1 MYRKVKIDTGT
12 MIMAALA
19 VIVFFVAMFY
29 IVGGI
34 MKLLVFAAPVL
45 LITAII
51 FDYNTVLNYGKWL
64 INMVKRN
71 PLMGIGAILL
81 SVIAYPLVF
90 TYLLARAYLT
100 KKLKGMKA
108 EYETRQQGGVGE
120 YTDFE
125 VIDEKPLEIN
135 SPPRRPKPEAK
146 RPSSNDYDDMFK

>member
-19 VIVFFVAMFY
+19 MIFFFVAMFY
-29 IVGGI
+29 VVGGI
-34 MKLLVFAAPVL
+34 MKLLAWAAPVL
-45 LITAII
+45 LIIALV

-71 PLMGIGAILL
+71 PLMGIGAIVL

-100 KKLKGMKA
+100 KKVKGMQA
-108 EYETRQQGGVGE
+108 EYETRQQGE

-125 VIDEKPLEIN
+125 VVDERPLEIN
-135 SPPRRPKPEAK
+135 SPPRRPKPEVK
-146 RPSSNDYDDMFK
+146 RPSNSNDYDDMFK

>member
-12 MIMAALA
+12 MIMAVLGM
-19 VIVFFVAMFY
+19 IVFFVAMFY
-29 IVGGI
+29 VVGGI
-34 MKLLVFAAPVL
+34 MKLLAWAAPVL
-45 LITAII
+45 LIIALI

-71 PLMGIGAILL
+71 PLMGIGAIVL
-81 SVIAYPLVF
+81 SAIAYPLVF

-100 KKLKGMKA
+100 KKMKGMQA
-108 EYETRQQGGVGE
+108 EHETRQQGE
-120 YTDFE
+120 YADFE

-135 SPPRRPKPEAK
+135 SPPRRPKPEVK

>member
-12 MIMAALA
+12 MIMAAL
-19 VIVFFVAMFY
+19 VMIVFFVAMFY

-34 MKLLVFAAPVL
+34 MKLLAWAAPIL
-45 LITAII
+45 LIVACI

-64 INMVKRN
+64 ISMVKRN

-81 SVIAYPLVF
+81 SIIAYPLVF

-100 KKLKGMKA
+100 KKIKGMQA
-108 EYETRQQGGVGE
+108 DYETRQEGE

-125 VIDEKPLEIN
+125 VVDEKPLEIN
-135 SPPRRPKPEAK
+135 SPPRRPKPEVR
-146 RPSSNDYDDMFK
+146 RPSSSNDYDDMFN